1 MEQLTILSELATDT
15 LLGLSAK
22 PKFLLSKYFYDDI
35 GSSIFQ
41 DIMQMPEYYLTN
53 CEIEIFSTHKSAI
66 LDALEIG
73 NKQVE
78 IIELGAGDGLKTK
91 ILLSYLLEND
101 LDFRYIPIDISE
113 KAVVNLVH
121 DLKNQIP
128 NLTVEGLIGDYF
140 ELIEKLNGKK
150 RKIILFLG
158 SNLGNYNYE
167 ESLQFL
173 KHLRSVM
180 HNDDLILLGLD
191 LKKDPELILRAYNDP
206 HGHTSAFNLNLL
218 QRINNELDA
227 DFNLRKF
234 SHEEVYNEQTGKAKS
249 YLVSQVEQV
258 VNIKALNRNFEFKAG
273 ERIFMEMSQKYD
285 SSMIEKLAANS
296 GFEIRMNFN
305 DQKHFFVNSLWRL
318 KQ

>member
-1 MEQLTILSELATDT
+1 MEQQILLSELAADT
-15 LLGLSAK
+15 LQGLSAN

-41 DIMQMPEYYLTN
+41 DIMHMPEYYLTD
-53 CEIEIFSTHKSAI
+53 CEMEIFSTHKSAI
-66 LDALEIG
+66 LDAFEMG
-73 NKQVE
+73 NKQLE

-91 ILLSYLLEND
+91 ILLSHFLEND
-101 LDFRYIPIDISE
+101 IDFRYIPIDISE
-113 KAVVNLVH
+113 KAVINLVR
-121 DLKNQIP
+121 DIKNQIP
-128 NLTVEGLIGDYF
+128 GLTVEGLIGDYF

-158 SNLGNYNYE
+158 SNLGNYNYD

-173 KHLRSVM
+173 KHLRAVM
-180 HNDDLILLGLD
+180 HNGDMILIGLD

-227 DFNLRKF
+227 DFNLADF
-234 SHEEVYNEQTGKAKS
+234 SHEEVYHKQSGKAES
-249 YLVSQVEQV
+249 YLVSQAEQI
-258 VNIKALNRNFEFKAG
+258 VNIKTLDRNFEFKAG

-285 SSMIEKLAANS
+285 STMIEELADNS
-296 GFEIRMNFN
+296 GFEIVMNFN
-305 DQKHFFVNSLWRL
+305 DHRHFFVNSLWRL